1 MFGSTKTGTVAVA
14 PAADAATGVVQAW
27 WLVRFKVP
35 SCAHLPLSSAS
46 TLTLTLTLT
55 VALIL
60 IQLPRLARLTLLV
73 RREADRL
80 PPLLGASRRLHEAL
94 DRDGAVA
101 L

>member
-46 TLTLTLTLT
+46 TLTLTLT